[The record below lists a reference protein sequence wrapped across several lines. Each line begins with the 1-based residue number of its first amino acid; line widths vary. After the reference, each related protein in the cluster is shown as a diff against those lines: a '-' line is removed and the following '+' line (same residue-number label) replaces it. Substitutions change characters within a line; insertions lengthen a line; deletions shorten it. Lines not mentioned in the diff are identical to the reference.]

1 MMELS
6 LSVST
11 DKLLEVFSLF
21 LKLFLKLNE
30 INYLSYLFEDNFV
43 FLRSV
48 GPNQKRIFAKFG
60 SLPVDKIGK
69 NCQFWHF
76 LP

>member
-43 FLRSV
+43 FLAVSR
-48 GPNQKRIFAKFG
+48 A
-60 SLPVDKIGK
+60 
-69 NCQFWHF
+69 
-76 LP
+76 